1 MTSSKFWARL
11 FNLRK
16 DMDDLANVDAQIQ
29 NGVDAAGTNLWV
41 LIFAIFIA
49 SIGLNVNST
58 AVIIGAMLI
67 SPLMGPIVGLG
78 YGAGVADFDLIRRA
92 ARNLALMTGI
102 SLLTATI
109 YFTLSPL
116 HSAYSELLARTT
128 PTIWDVLI
136 AFFGGAAGIVAIT
149 RKSISNAVPGVA
161 IATALMPPLCTTGF
175 GIANGNWAYAGGAFY
190 LFTINSVFIA
200 LATLMF
206 VKIMKLPQKIEID
219 DGVSLRHRMIIAVV
233 ATCTLV
239 PSAVLAYRL
248 VQVEKFQATVRNVLA
263 TYAEDSRFVVLG
275 SNIDGKARTVRLV
288 TSGDI
293 DTDVLSHE
301 ISGRLKTSG
310 IPDAKIGIRRAGQPT
325 QDMASI
331 QSYVRDQIFAGRDQQ
346 LEEARNRVATLEAEV
361 GTYRSRTTV
370 EQSLLSEV
378 SAQFATASHVDV
390 ATGWSHDR
398 ADPDRRPVLIVQI
411 GGTPSMASGERERLI
426 AGWNTRFPN
435 FKIRIDEH
443 PDLPETPADSASPL
457 EGDVATTKGPA
468 AGSDPAATTEA
479 MTQ

>member
-1 MTSSKFWARL
+1 M
-11 FNLRK
+11 
-16 DMDDLANVDAQIQ
+16 
-29 NGVDAAGTNLWV
+29 

-149 RKSISNAVPGVA
+149 RKSVSNAVPGVA

-200 LATLMF
+200 LATLAF
-206 VKIMKLPQKIEID
+206 VKIMRLPVKEDVD
-219 DGVSLRHRMIIAVV
+219 DSAAFRHRIVIALV
-233 ATCTLV
+233 ALMTLV
-239 PSAVLAYRL
+239 PSTVLAYRL
-248 VQVEKFQATVRNVLA
+248 VQAEQFQSSVRRVLA
-263 TYAEDSRFVVLG
+263 SYADDSRFLLL
-275 SNIDGKARTVRLV
+275 SSSIDGKSRTIKLV
-288 TSGDI
+288 TTGD
-293 DTDVLSHE
+293 
-301 ISGRLKTSG
+301 
-310 IPDAKIGIRRAGQPT
+310 A
-325 QDMASI
+325 
-331 QSYVRDQIFAGRDQQ
+331 
-346 LEEARNRVATLEAEV
+346 EADDLEAEI
-361 GTYRSRTTV
+361 GSR
-370 EQSLLSEV
+370 LLAEGI
-378 SAQFATASHVDV
+378 V
-390 ATGWSHDR
+390 ATSLKVRHAGQSEESLASLENMVKSQVFADR
-398 ADPDRRPVLIVQI
+398 DRQIEETRTRLLAVESENARFRERTQVETQLLTEVTAQYPQSTRVRIATGVASNAGSNATQPVLIVQI
-411 GGTPSMASGERERLI
+411 RTPSLTGPEERERLL
-426 AGWNTRFPN
+426 AGWRVRFPD
-435 FKIRIDEH
+435 FDIELDEQI
-443 PDLPETPADSASPL
+443 ETPAESTPVDEAVQPD
-457 EGDVATTKGPA
+457 DVPVVTDAERKPG
-468 AGSDPAATTEA
+468 
-479 MTQ
+479 